1 MRMMERNKSKFFYA
15 LYKEKVPKT
24 DEYGN
29 VTGEYEIIRDN
40 PVEFSANISAAKG
53 ETSTRQFGESES
65 YDKVIVMG
73 TDAPP
78 IDEYTVLWVD
88 KTPQVDETGALVTND
103 DGERKV
109 DDEEADAEK
118 HSDAQRHERLSAEI
132 AVHAVFDVAG
142 DFQHRRFVFLRNQA
156 AHAVHEAVVIEQDE
170 DEV

>member
-40 PVEFSANISAAKG
+40 PVEFFANISAAKG

-103 DGERKV
+103 DGEVITPHDYIVKKV
-109 DDEEADAEK
+109 AK
-118 HSDAQRHERLSAEI
+118 SLNSVSVSI
-132 AVHAVFDVAG
+132 SKVTVSG
-142 DFQHRRFVFLRNQA
+142 
-156 AHAVHEAVVIEQDE
+156 
-170 DEV
+170 